1 MSVAKN
7 KTPNIKSKDLVLGI
21 HLSLRSV
28 NNRSVADVNHTIPL
42 TSILEPMFIKDGAKR
57 IEQIVEMLGTSVFN
71 TLVRNYFTDQVELTH
86 IPQTFSDN
94 KIVIDTLTDGHEKLA
109 LENSEA
115 ENLRPVVSDETNLVV
130 ELEDVDKPQEEIP
143 EEYDLEDEPED
154 NSAKIPNIEM
164 TKETIKPTI
173 PPPNPTI
180 VDNSNRKPQIRF

>member
-143 EEYDLEDEPED
+143 EEYRYLLD
-154 NSAKIPNIEM
+154 I
-164 TKETIKPTI
+164 
-173 PPPNPTI
+173 
-180 VDNSNRKPQIRF
+180 